1 MLRDLNVSTSGR
13 RVCGTPKLGVRGAAI
28 PSTGQ
33 HGPSIIY
40 PSLSLPAD
48 ANKFSRARILT
59 WPAQG
64 VLRVYEDG
72 SLDYDGT
79 GVFEPQ
85 TFTFQLYENGVAI
98 GGVLTATLDT
108 GGTYEVY
115 GVSVTPATVS
125 VAGAA
130 QTTLQAAVWGTEGVS
145 QAVTWTA
152 TEGTV
157 SSAGV
162 FTAPAATTTDRTITV
177 TARSV
182 VDVSK
187 SGVAVV
193 TVPASQGAPQ
203 PTVTAVTVSP
213 AGPTVVGAA
222 TQQFTATVVG
232 TNSPSQSVVWTT
244 SAGTINSS
252 GLFTAPAATGSAQT
266 ITVTATSVVDGAR
279 SGSATVTVPA
289 IAVGYTQYPDV
300 ADVRAGVRYGAS
312 GELTGTMAGGG
323 IGIMLGRGI
332 GVTLDGGLIIGVTP

>member
-1 MLRDLNVSTSGR
+1 MLRDLNVGTSGR

-48 ANKFSRARILT
+48 ANKFYRARILT
-59 WPAQG
+59 WPARG

-98 GGVLTATLDT
+98 GGTLTGTLDT
-108 GGTYEVY
+108 GATYEVY
-115 GVSVTPATVS
+115 GVSVTPSTVS
-125 VAGAA
+125 VAGGA
-130 QTTLQAAVWGTEGVS
+130 QTTLEAAVWGTEGVS

-182 VDVSK
+182 VD
-187 SGVAVV
+187 
-193 TVPASQGAPQ
+193 
-203 PTVTAVTVSP
+203 
-213 AGPTVVGAA
+213 
-222 TQQFTATVVG
+222 
-232 TNSPSQSVVWTT
+232 
-244 SAGTINSS
+244 
-252 GLFTAPAATGSAQT
+252 GS
-266 ITVTATSVVDGAR
+266 R

-300 ADVRAGVRYGAS
+300 ADVRAGVRYGAD

>member
-48 ANKFSRARILT
+48 ANKFYRARILT

-98 GGVLTATLDT
+98 GGVLTGTLDT

-152 TEGTV
+152 
-157 SSAGV
+157 
-162 FTAPAATTTDRTITV
+162 
-177 TARSV
+177 
-182 VDVSK
+182 
-187 SGVAVV
+187 
-193 TVPASQGAPQ
+193 
-203 PTVTAVTVSP
+203 
-213 AGPTVVGAA
+213 
-222 TQQFTATVVG
+222 
-232 TNSPSQSVVWTT
+232 

-252 GLFTAPAATGSAQT
+252 GLFTAPAATGSVQT
-266 ITVTATSVVDGAR
+266 ITVTATSVVDGSRA
-279 SGSATVTVPA
+279 GSATVTVPA
-289 IAVGYTQYPDV
+289 IAVAYTQYPNV

-312 GELTGTMAGGG
+312 GEFVGTLVVGGG
-323 IGIMLGRGI
+323 
-332 GVTLDGGLIIGVTP
+332 